1 MKAMILCAG
10 FGERLMPLTTELPKP
25 AFPLAN
31 RPLVWYTL
39 RLLRSWGVDSVIV
52 NAHHLPDVLTE
63 TVRAC
68 LPAGMEVEF
77 SMEKEIL
84 GTGGGLSRVRGFF
97 RDDEPF
103 ILINGDILTDMDI
116 AGAVELHLA
125 RGAVATMVIST
136 NERYKLP
143 GEVMVDS
150 GGRIRSILGRPGGSK
165 DLLPAFFTGLHI
177 MSRKV
182 FNFIPDRPRSCIIRD
197 CYMRMV
203 EEDRGVFGFIT
214 GSYWSD
220 IGTPGRYLNANIDVL
235 EGKYSPPFKLELM
248 PGEISSQ
255 AGEGSFLVG
264 GGCRIGRDVQTG
276 PGAIIGEGAVIGDG
290 CSMRES
296 VVWPGA
302 IVPAGSSLV
311 RAVVARTVSLEGIKR
326 EGI

>member
-31 RPLVWYTL
+31 RPSVWYTL

-125 RGAVATMVIST
+125 RRAVVTMVLSADS
-136 NERYKLP
+136 RRKQL
-143 GEVMVDS
+143 GEVKVDRE
-150 GGRIRSILGRPGGSK
+150 GRVRSILERPDNSSGLK
-165 DLLPAFFTGLHI
+165 PAFFTGIHV
-177 MSRKV
+177 MSPRI
-182 FNFIPDRPRSCIIRD
+182 FDYLPERPRSCLVRD
-197 CYMRMV
+197 CYCRMV
-203 EEDRGVFGFIT
+203 DDGERLFGYFMD
-214 GSYWSD
+214 SYWSD
-220 IGTPGRYLNANIDVL
+220 IGTPRMYLAANFDVL
-235 EGKYSPPFKLELM
+235 DGAYSPPFELPMESEEPAWATLEKPFPLAKRRA
-248 PGEISSQ
+248 S
-255 AGEGSFLVG
+255 
-264 GGCRIGRDVQTG
+264 
-276 PGAIIGEGAVIGDG
+276 DG
-290 CSMRES
+290 MY
-296 VVWPGA
+296 G
-302 IVPAGSSLV
+302 
-311 RAVVARTVSLEGIKR
+311 
-326 EGI
+326 